1 MNFGLDLLLT
11 ALKRNRFD
19 FKESSHIARLESMV
33 VVIGNTLYSTN
44 ATVLTLAMRCAAGLA
59 KCPLKAIEKS
69 LPVVVRQILDI
80 IKQTGNT
87 ESDLVQV
94 AFKALATIL
103 RDGPLVQVKEKD
115 LIYLIELLSPDLED
129 HARQASVFTLLRAI
143 VARKFIVPEIY
154 DLMEKVSEVSVTSQ
168 SPQVQELCRGVLLQF
183 LLDYPQGKGRL
194 RNQMAFFAKN
204 LSYIHETGRT
214 SIMELL
220 GAVITKFQANLIQ
233 EYADLLFV
241 ALVMV
246 VANDDSTKCRE
257 MAAQLIKNI
266 WKRLDDERRD
276 ALLSHLHS
284 WASQTAQPLLT
295 WVSAQVCGFVVD
307 VAQADS
313 LPYIQ
318 LIINDLNTSLLRS
331 SAGINAIED
340 AENGFDQMDVEL
352 EWQLP
357 YHALTVLAKVL
368 RVFPDFA
375 TQDGKIPWPSV
386 VDHLLFPH
394 AWVRTAACRLLGLL
408 FSAVPASSPQP
419 DLPSDYPLSS
429 AGMRVVARKL
439 TQQLKSEHLDQAL
452 GLQVVKNLFYLG
464 KCFYL
469 IPMSDNAAVEI
480 DVESILDNENEG
492 LPENGASR
500 PPPEDRDGL
509 KDSTNP
515 LPWLF
520 SKVSYQ
526 IKSGHIAR
534 RSKAIGKVLDY
545 LLFRRPFLT
554 SFCSRTGPSNPWRA
568 FGGSPLCHRT
578 WTQSA

>member
-1 MNFGLDLLLT
+1 MLIRISNPLSSFVNFGLDLLLT

-19 FKESSHIARLESMV
+19 FRESSHIARLESMV

-44 ATVLTLAMRCAAGLA
+44 AAVLTLGMRCAAGLA

-69 LPVVVRQILDI
+69 LPVIVRQILDI

-87 ESDLVQV
+87 ESELVQV
-94 AFKALATIL
+94 AFKALAAIL
-103 RDGPLVQVKEKD
+103 RDGPPVQVKEKD

-129 HARQASVFTLLRAI
+129 HTRQASVFTLLRAI
-143 VARKFIVPEIY
+143 VTRKFIVPEIY

-204 LSYIHETGRT
+204 LSYVHETGRT

-220 GAVITKFQANLIQ
+220 GAVIAKFQANLIQ

-276 ALLSHLHS
+276 VLLSHLHS

-307 VAQADS
+307 VSQVES

-318 LIINDLNTSLLRS
+318 LIIDDLNASLLRS
-331 SAGINAIED
+331 SVAINAMED

-375 TQDGKIPWPSV
+375 TQDGKIPWLSV

-408 FSAVPASSPQP
+408 FSAVPAVAPH
-419 DLPSDYPLSS
+419 DLPSDHPLSS
-429 AGMRVVARKL
+429 AGMRLVARKL

-464 KCFYL
+464 KCFYC
-469 IPMSDNAAVEI
+469 IPMSDNAAVDE
-480 DVESILDNENEG
+480 DAEDILDNEG
-492 LPENGASR
+492 SAENGGAR
-500 PPPEDRDGL
+500 ALPLDGDGL
-509 KDSTNP
+509 KDLNNP

-520 SKVSYQ
+520 SKISYQ

-534 RSKAIGKVLDY
+534 RSKAIGKVCDY
-545 LLFRRPFLT
+545 LLFHDP
-554 SFCSRTGPSNPWRA
+554 C
-568 FGGSPLCHRT
+568 
-578 WTQSA
+578 